1 MSFQAKLMISLLLLG
16 NTVLVIELLRKRRL
30 TESYTLL
37 WLLVV
42 LCTGIATWSDRLL
55 MGLTRFL
62 GALVPVSTLTLLSL
76 AFILVMLIYFSTKIS
91 RLTQELKDLAQQV
104 ALRTPPDPG
113 AKKDGPGT
121 TA

>member
-1 MSFQAKLMISLLLLG
+1 MSLQAKLMITALLLG
-16 NTVLVIELLRKRRL
+16 NAFLVVELLRKRKL

-91 RLTQELKDLAQQV
+91 RLAQELKDLAQQV
-104 ALRTPPDPG
+104 ALRTPPGRDPG
-113 AKKDGPGT
+113 KDRPGAT
-121 TA
+121 G

>member
-104 ALRTPPDPG
+104 ALRTPSDPG

>member
-91 RLTQELKDLAQQV
+91 RLAQELKDLAQQV
-104 ALRTPPDPG
+104 ALRTPPDRGP
-113 AKKDGPGT
+113 KKDGPDT

>member
-1 MSFQAKLMISLLLLG
+1 MSFQAKMMISLLLLG
-16 NTVLVIELLRKRRL
+16 NALLVIELLRKRRL

-37 WLLVV
+37 WLLVMF
-42 LCTGIATWSDRLL
+42 CTGVATWSDRLL
-55 MGLTRFL
+55 MGLTLFF

-91 RLTQELKDLAQQV
+91 RLTKELKDLAQQV
-104 ALRTPPDPG
+104 ALRTRPDP
-113 AKKDGPGT
+113 APRKDAPDI